1 VAADIARA
9 KESGCAAIL
18 VGRDNGAIV
27 AAVMVGD
34 DGHRGW
40 FYYLGVDPARR
51 GEGYGRTM
59 TQAGEQWLKARGCEK
74 AMLMVR
80 AENTAVHDFYKSAGY
95 SEQPRTL
102 FGKWLD
108 GRGPTP

>member
-1 VAADIARA
+1 
-9 KESGCAAIL
+9 
-18 VGRDNGAIV
+18 
-27 AAVMVGD
+27 
-34 DGHRGW
+34 
-40 FYYLGVDPARR
+40 
-51 GEGYGRTM
+51 
-59 TQAGEQWLKARGCEK
+59 
-74 AMLMVR
+74 MLMVR